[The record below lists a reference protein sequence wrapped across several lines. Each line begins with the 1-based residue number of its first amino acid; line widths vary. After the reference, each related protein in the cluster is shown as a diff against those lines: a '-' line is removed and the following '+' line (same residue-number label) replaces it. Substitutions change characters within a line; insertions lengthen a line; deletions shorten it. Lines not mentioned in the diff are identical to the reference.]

1 MIRSIETSGA
11 SRTTVC
17 RSAWFKR
24 AGGIVALGI
33 VALIAAIRLAN
44 AALDRPSRRAAIE
57 GAIAAADRALIRL
70 ADAALDGPVRRAAVP
85 GAMRPVVVAF
95 VIIRRRGVVAGWRR
109 RIIARRW
116 RRRRRRVII
125 LRARQQRAAKNQQR
139 DPGLA
144 AGFEDC
150 LHDLAFS
157 LGADPRKACPRTDS
171 RPRTALPIG
180 HAQMN
185 RRRRRRRA
193 VSCLDYASPQRPGRN
208 TTAAAGADK
217 AAGGGCPDHA
227 AASLRG
233 FLAQL
238 RLSLIGHLFPGAG
251 HQEGR
256 LLVFRVGKLGGEL
269 SAGTRKLAVFGNGF
283 HAGSSLAARLA
294 EARELVCI
302 F

>member
-33 VALIAAIRLAN
+33 VALIAV
-44 AALDRPSRRAAIE
+44 
-57 GAIAAADRALIRL
+57 IRL

-125 LRARQQRAAKNQQR
+125 LRARRQRRRQQRAAKNQQR

-217 AAGGGCPDHA
+217 TAGGGCPDHA